1 MTRTTAMTPAP
12 TAAEER
18 RYAELQA
25 MALGFARRGETGA
38 LAAMIAH
45 GLPVKLAD
53 AKGQTLLMLASYH
66 GHQETT
72 RMLLEG
78 GAEMDRPNHRGQTP
92 LAGAAFKG
100 DSALIPLLLAHG
112 ADADADQGGGMT
124 PLGFAALFGRTEAV
138 KLLQAHRA
146 SLPRRQRTHF
156 LTRCLLAASH
166 LVAGLRRTLP
176 TPTPTPAP

>member
-25 MALGFARRGETGA
+25 MALGFARRGETDA

-45 GLPVKLAD
+45 GLPVNLAD
-53 AKGQTLLMLASYH
+53 AKGQALLMLASYH

-72 RMLLEG
+72 RMLLES
-78 GAEMDRPNHRGQTP
+78 GAEVDRPNHRGQPP
-92 LAGAAFKG
+92 LAGA
-100 DSALIPLLLAHG
+100 
-112 ADADADQGGGMT
+112 DANADQGGGMT

-166 LVAGLRRTLP
+166 LVAGLRRILP
-176 TPTPTPAP
+176 TPTPTPTP